1 MSMATLTYDPSEA
14 GTPEFSEAEQESINI
29 GQQLEDA
36 QSEMLAGKYR
46 NAEELEQGYIE
57 LQQKLGESNEVQA
70 PGENQ
75 DNASTEEE
83 VVDELPE
90 DVSDVST
97 DFLEQ
102 LWNESLDEFSPDTLE
117 QLQNMEPTD
126 IADMYLAYCQ
136 QNADAELSQ
145 GDVDALYGI
154 AGGQDEYNS
163 MIGWAQTA
171 LGENE
176 VAMYDS
182 VMQKGD
188 PAACFF
194 AVQALKS
201 IYQENAGYEGQML
214 GGSNAPDMV
223 DAYRSQAEMIRDMS
237 DPRYDNDPAFRNDVM
252 EKLSRS
258 NDVVF

>member
-1 MSMATLTYDPSEA
+1 MATLTYDPSEA

-46 NAEELEQGYIE
+46 NAEELEQGYLE

-70 PGENQ
+70 PGEDQ
-75 DNASTEEE
+75 EFSSTEEE
-83 VVDELPE
+83 LDN
-90 DVSDVST
+90 VSDIST
-97 DFLEQ
+97 EFLDQ
-102 LWNESLDEFSPDTLE
+102 LWNESLDEFSPETLE

-126 IADMYLAYCQ
+126 IADMYLAYRQ
-136 QNADAELSQ
+136 QNADAELST
-145 GDVDALYGI
+145 GDIDALKNI
-154 AGGQDEYNS
+154 AGGDQEYAA
-163 MIGWAQTA
+163 MVGWAGSA
-171 LGENE
+171 LGEQE
-176 VAMYDS
+176 IAMYDS

-194 AVQALKS
+194 AVQALRS
-201 IYQENAGYEGQML
+201 IYQDNQGYEGQML
-214 GGSNAPDMV
+214 GGSSAPDMV

-252 EKLSRS
+252 NKLSRS

>member
-14 GTPEFSEAEQESINI
+14 DTPEFSAEEQESINI

-36 QSEMLAGKYR
+36 QEQMLAGKYR
-46 NAEELEQGYIE
+46 NAEELEQGYLE
-57 LQQKLGESNEVQA
+57 LQQKLGEPNEVQA
-70 PGENQ
+70 PDQIE
-75 DNASTEEE
+75 DSASTEEE
-83 VVDELPE
+83 VN

-97 DFLEQ
+97 DFLDQ
-102 LWNESLDEFSPDTLE
+102 LWNESLDEFSPETLE

-126 IADMYLAYCQ
+126 IADMYLAYRQ
-136 QNADAELSQ
+136 QNADAELSG
-145 GDVDALYGI
+145 GDVDALKNI
-154 AGGQDEYNS
+154 AGGDDGYQA
-163 MIGWAQTA
+163 MVGWAANT
-171 LGENE
+171 LGEQE
-176 VAMYDS
+176 IAMYDS

-214 GGSNAPDMV
+214 GGSTAPDMV

>member
-14 GTPEFSEAEQESINI
+14 DTPEFSAEEQESINI

-36 QSEMLAGKYR
+36 QEQMLAGKYR
-46 NAEELEQGYIE
+46 NAEELEQGYLE
-57 LQQKLGESNEVQA
+57 LQQKLGEQGGQEQ
-70 PGENQ
+70 P
-75 DNASTEEE
+75 EEE
-83 VVDELPE
+83 VQEEGEADNIP
-90 DVSDVST
+90 DVNY
-97 DFLEQ
+97 DFLDQ
-102 LWNESLDEFSPDTLE
+102 LWEESQGEFTEETLNQLNEMQPS
-117 QLQNMEPTD
+117 D
-126 IADMYLAYCQ
+126 IADMYLAYRE
-136 QNADAELSQ
+136 QNADQELST
-145 GDVDALYGI
+145 GDIDALKGI
-154 AGGQDEYNS
+154 AGGDAEYEAMVS
-163 MIGWAQTA
+163 WAGSA

-176 VAMYDS
+176 IAMYDS

-201 IYQENAGYEGQML
+201 IYQENQGYEGQML
-214 GGSNAPDMV
+214 GGSTAPDMV

-237 DPRYDNDPAFRNDVM
+237 DPRYDTDPAFRNDVM

>member
-14 GTPEFSEAEQESINI
+14 DTPEFSEAEQESINI

-57 LQQKLGESNEVQA
+57 LQQKLGEQNNGQE
-70 PGENQ
+70 GLQ
-75 DNASTEEE
+75 DERNNEEE

-102 LWNESLDEFSPDTLE
+102 LWTESLDEFSPDTLE

-126 IADMYLAYCQ
+126 IADMYLAYRQ

-214 GGSNAPDMV
+214 GGSSAPDMV

>member
-1 MSMATLTYDPSEA
+1 MATLTYDPSEA
-14 GTPEFSEAEQESINI
+14 DTPEFSEAEQESINI

-57 LQQKLGESNEVQA
+57 LQQKLGEQNNGQE
-70 PGENQ
+70 GLQ
-75 DNASTEEE
+75 DERNNEEE

-102 LWNESLDEFSPDTLE
+102 LWTESLDEFSPDTLE

-126 IADMYLAYCQ
+126 IADMYLAYRQ

-214 GGSNAPDMV
+214 GGSSAPDMV

>member
-14 GTPEFSEAEQESINI
+14 DTPEFSAEEQEAINI

-57 LQQKLGESNEVQA
+57 LQQKLGEQNNGQE
-70 PGENQ
+70 GLQ
-75 DNASTEEE
+75 DERNDEEE
-83 VVDELPE
+83 VVDEYPE

-102 LWNESLDEFSPDTLE
+102 LWNESLDEYSPETLE

-126 IADMYLAYCQ
+126 IADMYLAYRQ
-136 QNADAELSQ
+136 QNADQELST

-154 AGGQDEYNS
+154 VGGQDEYNAMTS
-163 MIGWAQTA
+163 WAQTA

-214 GGSNAPDMV
+214 GGSTAPEMV

-237 DPRYDNDPAFRNDVM
+237 DPRYDTDPAFRNDVM

>member
-1 MSMATLTYDPSEA
+1 MATLTYDPSEA
-14 GTPEFSEAEQESINI
+14 DTPEFSEAEQESINI

-57 LQQKLGESNEVQA
+57 LQQKLGEQQNGQEEGLQDEWTGQEDQVLDEDETDISNL
-70 PGENQ
+70 N
-75 DNASTEEE
+75 
-83 VVDELPE
+83 
-90 DVSDVST
+90 T
-97 DFLEQ
+97 DFLDQ
-102 LWNESLDEFSPDTLE
+102 LWEESLDEFSSETIE
-117 QLQNMEPTD
+117 QLQNMDPTD
-126 IADMYLAYCQ
+126 VADMYLAYRQ
-136 QNADAELSQ
+136 QNADAELST
-145 GDVDALYGI
+145 GDVNALKDI
-154 AGGQDEYNS
+154 AGGDQEYAA
-163 MIGWAQTA
+163 MVGWAGTA
-171 LGENE
+171 LGPNE
-176 VAMYDS
+176 IAMYDS

-201 IYQENAGYEGQML
+201 IYQENLGYEGQML
-214 GGSNAPDMV
+214 GGSTAPDMV

-237 DPRYDNDPAFRNDVM
+237 DPRYDSDPAFRNDVM

>member
-14 GTPEFSEAEQESINI
+14 DTPEFSEAEQEAINI

-46 NAEELEQGYIE
+46 TAEELEQGYIE
-57 LQQKLGESNEVQA
+57 LQQKLGEQSNGQE
-70 PGENQ
+70 GLQ
-75 DNASTEEE
+75 DEGNDEEE
-83 VVDELPE
+83 VVDEAPQ
-90 DVSDVST
+90 DVSDVNT

-102 LWNESLDEFSPDTLE
+102 LWNESQDEFTQETLE
-117 QLQNMEPTD
+117 QLENMSPND
-126 IADMYLAYCQ
+126 IADMYLAYRE
-136 QNADAELSQ
+136 QNADSELSQ
-145 GDVDALYGI
+145 GDVNALYGI
-154 AGGQDEYNS
+154 VGGQDEYNA
-163 MIGWAQTA
+163 MTEWAQTA

-194 AVQALKS
+194 AVQALKAV
-201 IYQENAGYEGQML
+201 YQENAGYEGQML
-214 GGSNAPDMV
+214 GGSDAPDMV

-237 DPRYDNDPAFRNDVM
+237 DPRYDTDPAFRNDVM

>member
-1 MSMATLTYDPSEA
+1 MSMATLTYDPAEA
-14 GTPEFSEAEQESINI
+14 DTPEFNEAEQEAINI

-57 LQQKLGESNEVQA
+57 LQQKLGEQND
-70 PGENQ
+70 GTKGLQ
-75 DNASTEEE
+75 DDGNNEEE
-83 VVDELPE
+83 VVDKEPVDLA
-90 DVSDVST
+90 DVNT
-97 DFLEQ
+97 EFLDT
-102 LWNESLDEFSPDTLE
+102 LWDESFEEFSPETLE
-117 QLQNMEPTD
+117 QLQNMDPSD
-126 IADMYLAYCQ
+126 LADMYLAYRQ
-136 QNADAELSQ
+136 QNADQELQ
-145 GDVDALYGI
+145 PQDVDALKDIVGGDEEYG
-154 AGGQDEYNS
+154 A
-163 MIGWAQTA
+163 MLTWAQQS
-171 LGENE
+171 LGEQE
-176 VAMYDS
+176 IAMYDS

-194 AVQALKS
+194 AVQALNS
-201 IYQENAGYEGQML
+201 IYQNAYGFEGELL
-214 GGSNAPDMV
+214 GGSSAPDMV